1 MKIKYEFL
9 TGETVEI
16 EAPDSVVEVS
26 IEIDRAIYKN
36 DRREKRRHNS
46 IEALAEHGIQIA
58 DCSNEIAATVEAKE
72 THEVLH
78 KALDILIPKQR
89 ELIRKVFFEGRSI
102 SEVAR
107 AEGIDESSVRERLSR
122 IYKKLKN
129 ILK

>member
-9 TGETVEI
+9 NGETVEI

-46 IEALAEHGIQIA
+46 IEALAEPGIQIA
-58 DCSNEIAATVEAKE
+58 DSSSEIAATVEAKE

-78 KALDILIPKQR
+78 NALYKLSSQQR
-89 ELIRKVFFEGRSI
+89 ELIQKVYFEERTMADIAQDEGVTAQAVQDR
-102 SEVAR
+102 VAL
-107 AEGIDESSVRERLSR
+107 V
-122 IYKKLKN
+122 
-129 ILK
+129 